1 MVYYCAAPSDR
12 LNDQVLQVTVYGA
25 KVARG
30 TQDSM
35 IVAGAANIMKQLL
48 EGSGVRLAEP
58 IMRLEVIT
66 DQELVGAVVQDMV
79 QRRGNVLSTA
89 GMSENCVVTGDVP
102 LAELA
107 GYSKDLRTITSGRA
121 DINMQLS
128 HYQVM
133 TPHHQ
138 DEAIR
143 EVTGFS

>member
-1 MVYYCAAPSDR
+1 
-12 LNDQVLQVTVYGA
+12 
-25 KVARG
+25 
-30 TQDSM
+30 M

-58 IMRLEVIT
+58 IMRLEVMT

-89 GMSENCVVTGDVP
+89 GMSEVKLVILISVTTHFTDGLQNCVVTGDVP

-128 HYQVM
+128 HYQVSQQSF
-133 TPHHQ
+133 TF
-138 DEAIR
+138 
-143 EVTGFS
+143 G

>member
-1 MVYYCAAPSDR
+1 
-12 LNDQVLQVTVYGA
+12 
-25 KVARG
+25 
-30 TQDSM
+30 M

-58 IMRLEVIT
+58 IMRLEVMT
-66 DQELVGAVVQDMV
+66 DQEMVGAVVQDMV

-89 GMSENCVVTGDVP
+89 GMSEVKLVILISVTTHFTDGLQNCVVTGDVP

-128 HYQVM
+128 HYQVSQQSF
-133 TPHHQ
+133 TF
-138 DEAIR
+138 
-143 EVTGFS
+143 G